1 MSVRMIRG
9 DNMKWGK
16 LPLSALHVSG
26 DLAYRIVKN
35 AARLESGWYK
45 PDMVFKADQAGWP
58 ADWEGRTI
66 LALTMLAQVSGRE
79 PAYLERIMD
88 QLEGRL
94 NSRGYLGEEL
104 PAGVLDEQQFSG
116 HNWLLRGLL
125 EYAEWKQDAHA
136 ARLADRIVEA
146 LYLPAVGYYADY
158 PTDPAV
164 RERSGGAAGN
174 RTGTLVGHWYTSTD
188 IGCAFMAL
196 DALSQYYERTAD
208 MRVKRLLEKMIA
220 AFRRIDFV
228 GASMQTHASLSAARG
243 ILRFYESTGDE
254 SCLQTAIE
262 LFSLYCREGMTENYA
277 NDNWF
282 GRPEW
287 TEPCAVIDS
296 YMLASGLF
304 DNTGELRYLR
314 MAHRILHNAM
324 WFAQRSNG
332 GFGCDNCVGAQEPL
346 LHPKEEYFE
355 AYWCCTM
362 RGGEGLAR
370 AAENM
375 VRMDADTLYIL
386 HPGDLD
392 IALHGQHVRMRTDF
406 PRDTRIV
413 LDMEG
418 EGNWK
423 SVRLYLP
430 ESADSVRILHGK
442 GEKAVSAGLDE
453 GTITIPFCSGSR
465 TEVTY
470 SLSLRTEVPL
480 RERAKTFGV
489 KYQYGPLLLGIQTD
503 TILPIV
509 PEHFEALGQGRF
521 RVAQTDYILEPLGGM
536 IDRENGDDRR
546 CCMQV
551 LFGDNR

>member
-1 MSVRMIRG
+1 MEIRR
-9 DNMKWGK
+9 NTAKWEK
-16 LPLSALHVSG
+16 LPFSALRVSG

-94 NSRGYLGEEL
+94 NSRGYLGKEL

-125 EYAEWKQDAHA
+125 EYAAWKQDAHA
-136 ARLADRIVEA
+136 ARLADRIVES

-196 DALSQYYERTAD
+196 DALSLYYERTAD
-208 MRVKRLLEKMIA
+208 RRVKRLLEEMIA

-314 MAHRILHNAM
+314 MAHRILYNAM

-332 GFGCDNCVGAQEPL
+332 GFGCDSCVGAQEPL

-392 IALHGQHVRMRTDF
+392 IALHVQHVRLRADF

-430 ESADSVRILHGK
+430 EGADSVRILQ
-442 GEKAVSAGLDE
+442 GEGEEAVSAGLDE
-453 GTITIPFCSGSR
+453 GSITIPFCPGGR

-470 SLSLRTEVPL
+470 SLSLRTEAPL

-489 KYQYGPLLLGIQTD
+489 KYQYGPLLLGTQTD
-503 TILPIV
+503 AALPIV

-521 RVAQTDYILEPLGGM
+521 QVAQTDYILEPLGGM

-551 LFGDNR
+551 LFGGNR

>member
-1 MSVRMIRG
+1 MEIRR
-9 DNMKWGK
+9 NTAKWEK
-16 LPLSALHVSG
+16 LPFSALRVSG

-94 NSRGYLGEEL
+94 NSRGYLGKEL

-125 EYAEWKQDAHA
+125 EYAAWKQDAHA
-136 ARLADRIVEA
+136 ARLADRIIES

-158 PTDPAV
+158 P
-164 RERSGGAAGN
+164 
-174 RTGTLVGHWYTSTD
+174 
-188 IGCAFMAL
+188 
-196 DALSQYYERTAD
+196 
-208 MRVKRLLEKMIA
+208 
-220 AFRRIDFV
+220 

-243 ILRFYESTGDE
+243 ILRFYESTGDG
-254 SCLQTAIE
+254 SCLQTVIE

-314 MAHRILHNAM
+314 MAHRILYNAM

-332 GFGCDNCVGAQEPL
+332 GFGCDSCVGAQEPL

-392 IALHGQHVRMRTDF
+392 IALHVQHVRLRADF
-406 PRDTRIV
+406 PRDTRIM

-418 EGNWK
+418 EGSWK

-430 ESADSVRILHGK
+430 EGADSVRILQ
-442 GEKAVSAGLDE
+442 GEGEEAVSAGLDE
-453 GTITIPFCSGSR
+453 GSITIPFCPGSR

-470 SLSLRTEVPL
+470 SLSLRTEAPL

-489 KYQYGPLLLGIQTD
+489 KYRYGPLLLGIQTD
-503 TILPIV
+503 AALPIV

-521 RVAQTDYILEPLGGM
+521 QVAQTAYILEPLGGM

-551 LFGDNR
+551 LFGGNR